1 MTTKVWRIKVFNK
14 SSHRTQKIYTF
25 KIIKAKHPDLTREV
39 GIIWN
44 IQQYTPLTKG
54 LSDHNNQQ
62 RCILPGLILGLILFW
77 TSNKGQYISL
87 SVRLCRFTQIGV
99 FKIHKNGCL
108 PTKCLNKFKITA
120 DNIICMLNDSIVC
133 DTQKFAHSLDTGKL
147 HMIYICIYM

>member
-1 MTTKVWRIKVFNK
+1 MTTKVWRIKVLNK
-14 SSHRTQKIYTF
+14 SCIEHRKSTHSRLLKPNTQISPERLELSEIF
-25 KIIKAKHPDLTREV
+25 S
-39 GIIWN
+39 N
-44 IQQYTPLTKG
+44 IQPLTKG
-54 LSDHNNQQ
+54 LSDHNNHQ